1 MEQQNLLTLFVSCLE
16 HTYTQV
22 ENDGSF
28 AVDKDGSHLYIYFEK
43 SNGPEDWEHNFNFP
57 ATPYHD
63 MPKHW
68 YCHRGFLKVWK
79 SIEPYLVESI
89 MDPDIRSVDI
99 TGYSHGAAIATL
111 CHEYVWFN
119 RTDLRENII
128 GYGFGSPRIFWGRI
142 IPEVLKERWVNFTP
156 VCNINDII
164 THLPPKILGYC
175 HVNSLMLIGE
185 KGKYSGIYA
194 HKPESYKAELTKLYP

>member
-1 MEQQNLLTLFVSCLE
+1 MEKQNLLKLFEVCLE
-16 HTYTQV
+16 CKYTQV

-28 AVDKDGSHLYIYFEK
+28 AIKKDGSHLYIYFEK

-63 MPKHW
+63 MPKSW

-79 SIEPYLVESI
+79 SIEPYLVDNI
-89 MDPDIRSVDI
+89 MDPDIRSVI
-99 TGYSHGAAIATL
+99 IIGYSHGAAIATL

-119 RTDLRENII
+119 RPDLRENII
-128 GYGFGSPRIFWGRI
+128 GYGFGCPRIFWGLK
-142 IPEVLKERWVNFTP
+142 IPEVLKERWVNFMP
-156 VCNINDII
+156 VCNINDLI

-175 HVNSLMLIGE
+175 HVNNLLFIG
-185 KGKYSGIYA
+185 KRGNYNGIDA
-194 HKPESYKAELTKLYP
+194 HRQENYITELKKLNL